1 MSENELRFT
10 TPALP
15 AGIDYPVKLIGGP
28 HGALDIG
35 NFRIDASTIGVS
47 PSSLEIKSGDSS
59 TLLFK
64 IDYEAP
70 EGGLIVSVKTNIPS
84 SVIMPEAVISKGNKT
99 VNIPIKGGVAGEG
112 KLVISAP
119 GYESV
124 EVPIRVF

>member
-1 MSENELRFT
+1 
-10 TPALP
+10 
-15 AGIDYPVKLIGGP
+15 
-28 HGALDIG
+28 
-35 NFRIDASTIGVS
+35 
-47 PSSLEIKSGDSS
+47 LEIKSGDSS